1 MIAKFNIVALM
12 ALFSVMSYFDRT
24 IISVAGP
31 GIIHEFGLSE
41 TQMGA
46 VYSAFLLGYALMMI
60 PGGHLTD
67 RLGPWRTLIAMGF
80 GAALFTGLTALGA
93 RPGLGSLLGIV
104 PALVVVRFLVGV
116 CTAPLYPACGR
127 MNANWFPSTRQG
139 LVWGLVAGGAGIGS
153 ALSPSLFAW
162 MIPRF
167 GWRNSFWMAGAAT
180 ALLATVWAWYARDRP
195 SEHRSVRGAE
205 SSSSANAQP
214 QAIYTNPQSG
224 LRKLLTNR
232 NVVLLSLGYGT
243 VSYFEYIFFYW
254 IYYYFREIRHM
265 SQSETSIYSTVIF
278 LAWVVMT
285 PLGGWLSDRLIR
297 TLGKKTGRPIVP
309 ASCILLSAIL
319 LFAGTHVAS
328 SWLVG
333 ALLALSFGLG
343 LGLRRSVLGGRNRCR
358 RGKCG
363 RSRRRAQH
371 RFQHRWLHRARSHS
385 VHRFLIRVVVR
396 TLFWLP
402 GGRSRRRY
410 LVLSGRDPVR
420 CRFRVKSQ
428 LTLYS
433 APFRTQS
440 WREVPG
446 SAGCIRLEAWE
457 PSRGVV
463 PSRPDWTIVDLRGS
477 V

>member
-116 CTAPLYPACGR
+116 CPAPLYPACGR

-285 PLGGWLSDRLIR
+285 PLGGWLSDRLIK

-333 ALLALSFGLG
+333 ALLALSFGLASASDG
-343 LGLRRSVLGGRNRCR
+343 PFWVAAIDSGGENVGAAGGVLNTGSNIGGFIAPVLTPFIASLFGWSSALYFGCLVAALGV
-358 RGKCG
+358 
-363 RSRRRAQH
+363 AIW
-371 RFQHRWLHRARSHS
+371 F
-385 VHRFLIRVVVR
+385 F
-396 TLFWLP
+396 
-402 GGRSRRRY
+402 
-410 LVLSGRDPVR
+410 
-420 CRFRVKSQ
+420 
-428 LTLYS
+428 
-433 APFRTQS
+433 
-440 WREVPG
+440 
-446 SAGCIRLEAWE
+446 LEAT
-457 PSRGVV
+457 PSVA
-463 PSRPDWTIVDLRGS
+463 DLAS
-477 V
+477 NPN

>member
-1 MIAKFNIVALM
+1 LIAKFNIVALM

-285 PLGGWLSDRLIR
+285 PLGGWLSDRLIK

-333 ALLALSFGLG
+333 ALLALSFGLASASDG
-343 LGLRRSVLGGRNRCR
+343 PFWVAAIDSGGENVGAAGGVLNTGSNIGGFIAPVLTPFIASLFGWSSALYFGCLVAALGV
-358 RGKCG
+358 
-363 RSRRRAQH
+363 AIW
-371 RFQHRWLHRARSHS
+371 F
-385 VHRFLIRVVVR
+385 F
-396 TLFWLP
+396 
-402 GGRSRRRY
+402 
-410 LVLSGRDPVR
+410 
-420 CRFRVKSQ
+420 
-428 LTLYS
+428 
-433 APFRTQS
+433 
-440 WREVPG
+440 
-446 SAGCIRLEAWE
+446 LEAT
-457 PSRGVV
+457 PSVA
-463 PSRPDWTIVDLRGS
+463 DLAS
-477 V
+477 NPN

>member
-285 PLGGWLSDRLIR
+285 PLGGWLSDRLIK

-333 ALLALSFGLG
+333 ALLALSFGLASASDG
-343 LGLRRSVLGGRNRCR
+343 PFWVAAIDSGGENVGAAGGVLNTGSNIGGFIAPVLTPFIASLFGWSSALYFGCLVAALGV
-358 RGKCG
+358 
-363 RSRRRAQH
+363 AIW
-371 RFQHRWLHRARSHS
+371 F
-385 VHRFLIRVVVR
+385 F
-396 TLFWLP
+396 
-402 GGRSRRRY
+402 
-410 LVLSGRDPVR
+410 
-420 CRFRVKSQ
+420 
-428 LTLYS
+428 
-433 APFRTQS
+433 
-440 WREVPG
+440 
-446 SAGCIRLEAWE
+446 LEAT
-457 PSRGVV
+457 PSVA
-463 PSRPDWTIVDLRGS
+463 DLAS
-477 V
+477 NPN

>member
-24 IISVAGP
+24 IMSVAGP
-31 GIIHEFGLSE
+31 GMIHEFGLSE

-93 RPGLGSLLGIV
+93 RPGLGSLMGIV
-104 PALVVVRFLVGV
+104 ASLVLVRFLVGV

-180 ALLATVWAWYARDRP
+180 AVLAAVWAWYARDRP
-195 SEHRSVRGAE
+195 SEHWSTRNRGA
-205 SSSSANAQP
+205 SSPANLQP
-214 QAIYTNPQSG
+214 QAIHANPQSG

-254 IYYYFREIRHM
+254 IYYYFREIRRM
-265 SQSETSIYSTVIF
+265 SQSETSTYTTVIF

-297 TLGKKTGRPIVP
+297 ILGKKTGRPIVP

-319 LFAGTHVAS
+319 LFLGTHVSS

-333 ALLALSFGLG
+333 ALLALSFGLASASDG
-343 LGLRRSVLGGRNRCR
+343 PFWVAAIDAGGENVGAAGGVLNTGSNIGGFIAPVLTPFIASFLGWSSALYFGCFVAALGT
-358 RGKCG
+358 
-363 RSRRRAQH
+363 AV
-371 RFQHRWLHRARSHS
+371 W
-385 VHRFLIRVVVR
+385 FLLDA
-396 TLFWLP
+396 TPSTADF
-402 GGRSRRRY
+402 
-410 LVLSGRDPVR
+410 
-420 CRFRVKSQ
+420 
-428 LTLYS
+428 
-433 APFRTQS
+433 
-440 WREVPG
+440 
-446 SAGCIRLEAWE
+446 AGNA
-457 PSRGVV
+457 
-463 PSRPDWTIVDLRGS
+463 T
-477 V
+477 

>member
-1 MIAKFNIVALM
+1 MISKFNIVALM

-24 IISVAGP
+24 IMSVAGP

-46 VYSAFLLGYALMMI
+46 VYSAFLLGYALTMI

-67 RLGPWRTLIAMGF
+67 RLGPWRTLILMGF

-167 GWRNSFWMAGAAT
+167 GWRNSFWLAGAAT
-180 ALLATVWAWYARDRP
+180 ALLAALWAWYARDQP
-195 SEHRSVRGAE
+195 SEHRSARSADNSIQAGLSRRGIR
-205 SSSSANAQP
+205 SHR
-214 QAIYTNPQSG
+214 QSG

-232 NVVLLSLGYGT
+232 NVVLLALGYGT

-254 IYYYFREIRHM
+254 IYYYFREIRRM
-265 SQSETSIYSTVIF
+265 SQSETSAYTTVIF

-285 PLGGWLSDRLIR
+285 PLGGWLSDRSIK
-297 TLGKKTGRPIVP
+297 TFGKKRGRPIVP
-309 ASCILLSAIL
+309 ASCILVSAIL
-319 LFAGTHVAS
+319 LYLGTHVAS

-333 ALLALSFGLG
+333 ALLALSFGLASASDG
-343 LGLRRSVLGGRNRCR
+343 PFWVAAIDAGGEDVGAAGGVLNTGSNIGGFI
-358 RGKCG
+358 
-363 RSRRRAQH
+363 A
-371 RFQHRWLHRARSHS
+371 
-385 VHRFLIRVVVR
+385 
-396 TLFWLP
+396 P
-402 GGRSRRRY
+402 
-410 LVLSGRDPVR
+410 VLTPFIASFVGW
-420 CRFRVKSQ
+420 SSA
-428 LTLYS
+428 LY
-433 APFRTQS
+433 F
-440 WREVPG
+440 
-446 SAGCIRLEAWE
+446 GCIVAAL
-457 PSRGVV
+457 GVTIWFFLDAP
-463 PSRPDWTIVDLRGS
+463 PSRPS
-477 V
+477 PA